1 MSGGNGGPIIIHH
14 VRTALSDPIVH
25 GQLPSTTQLMVDAVL
40 DKADSDWTPKDK
52 EIMGKAITWCLKNL
66 V

>member
-1 MSGGNGGPIIIHH
+1 MGAGPIIIIHH
-14 VRTALSDPIVH
+14 VRTTLSDPLVS
-25 GQLPSTTQLMVDAVL
+25 GSLPAPTKILVDAVL
-40 DKADSDWTPKDK
+40 DKADADWTPKDK